1 MRPQAIRRL
10 PLKDAIA
17 ALKTGEG
24 STPLP
29 NAIKALHL
37 SYTPQAPEMGT
48 RCAL

>member
-10 PLKDAIA
+10 PLKEAIA
-17 ALKTGEG
+17 ALKTGQG

-29 NAIKALHL
+29 NTIKGLQL

-48 RCAL
+48 R